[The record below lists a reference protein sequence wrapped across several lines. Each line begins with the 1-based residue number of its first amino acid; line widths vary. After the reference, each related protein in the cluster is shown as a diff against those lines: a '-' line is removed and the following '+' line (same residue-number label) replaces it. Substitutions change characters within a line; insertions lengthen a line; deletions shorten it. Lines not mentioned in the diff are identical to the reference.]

1 MMDIGLTALLLLLLV
16 VVFGFWRKVNVGL
29 LAIAGAAVLGYASG
43 QFSGKQIIGG
53 FSASLFMTLLG
64 VTLFFGIIQENDCI
78 EFVMRRMV
86 GGFGKQIWMAPVL
99 VFAMGFIVAA
109 IGPGCVPAM
118 AFAAAM
124 AVPLAHETGYHPVML
139 LVIGNLGTYSG
150 RFSPITPEGI
160 LIRSLLEEQGLS
172 ISITSLILNTL
183 IGNLVLF
190 LIVFAAYK
198 GFRVKAS
205 DGIKI
210 ECEKEKMRAD
220 QVIALISV
228 AVMILLVIFV
238 NMDVGLASFLVS
250 AVLILLRIGDEKKAV
265 GSVPWNTLLL
275 VCGVGVLMN
284 LVISTGGIDML
295 ANSMSSIMT
304 SGTAAGI
311 MGVVS
316 AVMSWFSSAIGVVF
330 PTLIPTVGTI
340 VNNVG
345 GGVQTAEMVSV
356 IALFAS
362 VAGLSPAS
370 TGGAIIMGACGADE
384 EFNRRYPGDRLFA
397 QLLAWAFITIGVLA
411 VMAFAGVFG
420 WFG

>member
-1 MMDIGLTALLLLLLV
+1 
-16 VVFGFWRKVNVGL
+16 
-29 LAIAGAAVLGYASG
+29 
-43 QFSGKQIIGG
+43 
-53 FSASLFMTLLG
+53 
-64 VTLFFGIIQENDCI
+64 
-78 EFVMRRMV
+78 
-86 GGFGKQIWMAPVL
+86 
-99 VFAMGFIVAA
+99 MGFIVAA

-316 AVMSWFSSAIGVVF
+316 AVLSWFSSAIGVVF

-384 EFNRRYPGDRLFA
+384 EFNRRYPGDKLFA

>member
-29 LAIAGAAVLGYASG
+29 LAIAGAAVLGYAS
-43 QFSGKQIIGG
+43 
-53 FSASLFMTLLG
+53 ASLFMTLLG
-64 VTLFFGIIQENDCI
+64 VTLFFGIIQENGCI